1 MGVFARHADGLRVE
15 TIGIVERQVRSGYS
29 GLVFLTG
36 NAR

>member
-1 MGVFARHADGLRVE
+1 MKAFAPHAEGLKAE
-15 TIGIVERQVRSGYS
+15 AIGIVERQVRSGYS